1 MNFRVLANDGS
12 VVAEGRSLQQIRN
25 ELHGLVGEV
34 DEEDEEWDG
43 EWEYYEEE
51 IEAPRA
57 SCDEDDVGPDIIGT
71 LDPTVQIEMQGVLI
85 KAYPALVVEGKQ
97 VNVRAL
103 ESESAAAR
111 SNRLGLRQLVKK
123 RLAVQL
129 KDVRSNIPGIQKLC
143 LKYSELGG
151 CEALKDDIIDTV
163 IDELFLAD
171 AIATPEAF
179 EEAVQQGKGELYAAV
194 AEWSGLLDS
203 LFDDYR
209 EIRKMIRNPNL
220 AQLDTVSDIQRQLD
234 ALFCQDFITLT
245 DKHWLKQY
253 PRYLRAV
260 KLRYDKS
267 SHNVARDRQ
276 QRVAFTELWEQ
287 YEKRKRAADE
297 AQLESAALEEYR
309 WMLEEYRVSLFAQEV
324 KTLMPVSEKR
334 LKQAWAQITDV

>member
-1 MNFRVLANDGS
+1 M
-12 VVAEGRSLQQIRN
+12 
-25 ELHGLVGEV
+25 
-34 DEEDEEWDG
+34 
-43 EWEYYEEE
+43 
-51 IEAPRA
+51 
-57 SCDEDDVGPDIIGT
+57 
-71 LDPTVQIEMQGVLI
+71 
-85 KAYPALVVEGKQ
+85 
-97 VNVRAL
+97 
-103 ESESAAAR
+103 
-111 SNRLGLRQLVKK
+111 
-123 RLAVQL
+123 
-129 KDVRSNIPGIQKLC
+129 
-143 LKYSELGG
+143 
-151 CEALKDDIIDTV
+151 
-163 IDELFLAD
+163 
-171 AIATPEAF
+171 
-179 EEAVQQGKGELYAAV
+179 
-194 AEWSGLLDS
+194 LDS

-267 SHNVARDRQ
+267 SHNAARDRQ